1 MKPLKRKKGN
11 ERIRLLVMQL
21 LVSFMFVTQAF
32 GIGLADYLSKL
43 EAARSDVDVLIAD
56 VENTRTGKRN
66 LVRSEA
72 VILRIRET
80 LPPGLK
86 IDVPGGI
93 IESDTQW
100 LIAELDDLES
110 RVNLSEKT
118 AVLVGIKER
127 LDSIADRLDELNQAA
142 ASERSKDEDKQKLA
156 EILRREEYQMPEP
169 PKESLIERWLRE
181 LMEWLRNAFPS
192 PDISPTSGSGGSSI
206 SFVLQILLYG
216 GLAVA
221 IGFLIYRFV
230 PFLANRRGRRSKNKK
245 ADRVILGERIAAN
258 ASAHDLF
265 TEADD
270 LARTGE
276 LRLAI
281 RKGYIALLCE
291 LSDRKLIGLARH
303 KTNRDYLRDVRKRPR
318 LFENMT
324 GMTRTFEQH
333 WYGLK
338 QIEANEWEDFRATYQ
353 RAVNDTGKQ

>member
-156 EILRREEYQMPEP
+156 EILRRRVSNARTAKREP
-169 PKESLIERWLRE
+169 DRTMATRANGMAKECIPKSGYLSDKRLR
-181 LMEWLRNAFPS
+181 
-192 PDISPTSGSGGSSI
+192 
-206 SFVLQILLYG
+206 
-216 GLAVA
+216 
-221 IGFLIYRFV
+221 RFV
-230 PFLANRRGRRSKNKK
+230 NFFCLA
-245 ADRVILGERIAAN
+245 D
-258 ASAHDLF
+258 
-265 TEADD
+265 
-270 LARTGE
+270 
-276 LRLAI
+276 LAI
-281 RKGYIALLCE
+281 RRIGGC
-291 LSDRKLIGLARH
+291 DRFS
-303 KTNRDYLRDVRKRPR
+303 YLPV
-318 LFENMT
+318 
-324 GMTRTFEQH
+324 
-333 WYGLK
+333 
-338 QIEANEWEDFRATYQ
+338 
-353 RAVNDTGKQ
+353 RAVSCQPTRQKIQK

>member
-1 MKPLKRKKGN
+1 MKPRISRKGIA
-11 ERIRLLVMQL
+11 RIRLLVMQL
-21 LVSFMFVTQAF
+21 MVSFVFVTQVY
-32 GIGLADYLSKL
+32 GIGLVDYISKL
-43 EAARSDVDVLIAD
+43 EAARSDVDTLIAD
-56 VENTRTGKRN
+56 VENIRTGKRN

-86 IDVPGGI
+86 IEVPGGI

-118 AVLVGIKER
+118 SILIGIKER
-127 LDSIADRLDELNQAA
+127 LNSIADRLDELNQAA

-156 EILRREEYQMPEP
+156 EILRREEYQKPEP

-181 LMEWLRNAFPS
+181 LMEWIRNAFPS
-192 PDISPTSGSGGSSI
+192 PNISPSSGSSGSSF
-206 SFVLQILLYG
+206 SFVLQMLLYL

-230 PFLANRRGRRSKNKK
+230 PFLASQSGGRSKKKK
-245 ADRVILGERIAAN
+245 ADRVILGERIDAN

-265 TEADD
+265 SEADD
-270 LARTGE
+270 LARTGDV
-276 LRLAI
+276 RLAI

-338 QIEANEWEDFRATYQ
+338 QIEASEWEDFRATYQ
-353 RAVNDTGKQ
+353 RAVNDTGQQ